1 MELYFKE
8 FRPKSPVV
16 ILHGLFG
23 FSDNWQTIAKALS
36 EDQTVLTPDL
46 RNHGR
51 SPHVSSHSYLEM
63 ADDLKEFL
71 EQRRISQAVVIG
83 HSMGGKAAMQ
93 LAMNYPDLVEKLV
106 IIDMEPGQAADN
118 HREIFKALF
127 DLDFS
132 IIKTRQ
138 EANDFLSSRLE
149 DEGTRQF
156 LLKNITRETNGEFAW
171 KMNLSVLW
179 KDYHNILAPVSG
191 NPYEKPALFIRGGKS
206 NYIKD
211 EEITLIEKY
220 FPNSS
225 VVTIEGAGHWVHADK
240 PAELLA
246 VVKGFLG

>member
-23 FSDNWQTIAKALS
+23 FSDNWQTIAKSLS
-36 EDQTVLTPDL
+36 DEYTVLTPDL

-51 SPHVSSHSYLEM
+51 SPHVDTHTYPEM
-63 ADDLKEFL
+63 ADDLKAFL
-71 EQRRISQAVVIG
+71 EQRKLSQVVVIG

-138 EANDFLSSRLE
+138 EANDFLSSRIE

-156 LLKNITRETNGEFAW
+156 LLKNITREAKGEFGW
-171 KMNLSVLW
+171 KMNLQVLW
-179 KDYHNILAPVSG
+179 RDYHNILAPVTG
-191 NPYEKPALFIRGGKS
+191 NPYDKPALFIRGGKS

-220 FPNSS
+220 FPKAS

-246 VVKGFLG
+246 VLKGFLG